1 MVKVGGDVHRTK
13 INHSLQ
19 IQNLLYFAANF
30 QSLLAIVLSL
40 EQSRSNHQKVTVHI
54 MKSLV
59 LKLVRN
65 ALGQLIIFIDF
76 ITRPQR
82 MTRSEHLQGEVD
94 LQSRDLSLYQ
104 FHACPFCVKV
114 RRSMIRLNLN
124 IELRDGKNNAQYRQE
139 LLEEGGRIKVPC
151 LRIQEGEQVTWLY
164 ESKAIITYLDQRFGV
179 QSNLPESAESAE
191 SA

>member
-1 MVKVGGDVHRTK
+1 
-13 INHSLQ
+13 
-19 IQNLLYFAANF
+19 
-30 QSLLAIVLSL
+30 
-40 EQSRSNHQKVTVHI
+40 

-65 ALGQLIIFIDF
+65 ALGQLIILIDF

-94 LQSRDLSLYQ
+94 LQSKDLSLYQ

-124 IELRDGKNNAQYRQE
+124 IELRDARNNEQHRQE

-151 LRIQEGEQVTWLY
+151 LRIQEGDQVTWLY
-164 ESKAIITYLDQRFGV
+164 DSKAIITYLDQRFGV
-179 QSNLPESAESAE
+179 QSNLPESTEAAESA
-191 SA
+191 

>member
-1 MVKVGGDVHRTK
+1 
-13 INHSLQ
+13 
-19 IQNLLYFAANF
+19 
-30 QSLLAIVLSL
+30 
-40 EQSRSNHQKVTVHI
+40 

-65 ALGQLIIFIDF
+65 ALGQLIILIDF

-94 LQSRDLSLYQ
+94 LQSKDLSLYQ

-124 IELRDGKNNAQYRQE
+124 IELRDARNNEQHRQE

-151 LRIQEGEQVTWLY
+151 LRIQEGDQVTWLY
-164 ESKAIITYLDQRFGV
+164 DSKAIITYLDQRFGV
-179 QSNLPESAESAE
+179 QSNLPESTESAE

>member
-1 MVKVGGDVHRTK
+1 
-13 INHSLQ
+13 
-19 IQNLLYFAANF
+19 
-30 QSLLAIVLSL
+30 
-40 EQSRSNHQKVTVHI
+40 

-65 ALGQLIIFIDF
+65 ALGQLIILIDF

-94 LQSRDLSLYQ
+94 LQSKDLSLYQ

-124 IELRDGKNNAQYRQE
+124 IELRDAKNNAQHRQE

-151 LRIQEGEQVTWLY
+151 LRIQEGEKVTWLY
-164 ESKAIITYLDQRFGV
+164 DSNAIITYLDQRFGV
-179 QSNLPESAESAE
+179 QSNLPESAESA
-191 SA
+191 

>member
-1 MVKVGGDVHRTK
+1 
-13 INHSLQ
+13 
-19 IQNLLYFAANF
+19 
-30 QSLLAIVLSL
+30 
-40 EQSRSNHQKVTVHI
+40 

-94 LQSRDLSLYQ
+94 LQSKDLTLYQ

-124 IELRDGKNNAQYRQE
+124 IELRDAKNDEQSRQE

-151 LRIQEGEQVTWLY
+151 LRIQEGAQVTWLY
-164 ESKAIITYLDQRFGV
+164 ESKAIISYLDQRFGV
-179 QSNLPESAESAE
+179 QSNLPESVESA
-191 SA
+191 